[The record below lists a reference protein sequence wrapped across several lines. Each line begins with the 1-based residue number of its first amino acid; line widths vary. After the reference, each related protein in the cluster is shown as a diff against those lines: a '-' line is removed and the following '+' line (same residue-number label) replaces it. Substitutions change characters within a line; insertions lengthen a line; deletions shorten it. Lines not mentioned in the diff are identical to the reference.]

1 MASATITE
9 EFPKTS
15 MNRRAGDVWAAAAKG
30 PVSLSDHGTSRFVV
44 MTREQFDA
52 LVGRS
57 DPRIARATA
66 DIPLDEAEEL
76 MRVLKGVLDADDE
89 A

>member
-1 MASATITE
+1 MSGHKITE

-15 MNRRAGDVWAAAAKG
+15 INRRAGDVWAAAARG

-44 MTREQFDA
+44 MSRAQFDA

-57 DPRIARATA
+57 DPRVARATA
-66 DIPLDEAEEL
+66 DIPADEAARLTSILKDVIEDEE
-76 MRVLKGVLDADDE
+76 
-89 A
+89 